1 MNAVARPTIRT
12 LTIER
17 QSITCEGVTR
27 SIVRIP
33 DYMVKLSPGTPWH
46 RRGSIEGE
54 TACGVLMSPNHDSL
68 RAYLLDDNLCTDGC
82 FSPHELR
89 LGKAYGNARFDV
101 SDVDGDDE

>member
-1 MNAVARPTIRT
+1 VSVVARPTVRT

-17 QSITCEGVTR
+17 QEITCEGTTR

-33 DYMVKLSPGTPWH
+33 DYQVKLSPGTPWH

-54 TACGVLMSPNHDSL
+54 TSCGALLNPNNDSL
-68 RAYLLDDNLCTDGC
+68 RAYLLDDDLCADGC

-89 LGKAYGNARFDV
+89 LGRAYGNARFDV
-101 SDVDGDDE
+101 SDVGDD